1 MKKTPDFV
9 TWIWGFFVFESPFL
23 LSILGF
29 LVQFWCSS
37 DGTCGNNGNYELNHP
52 CRVYTMDIID
62 PPRKEIHPFI

>member
-29 LVQFWCSS
+29 LVQFLVQFGW
-37 DGTCGNNGNYELNHP
+37 NLW
-52 CRVYTMDIID
+52 
-62 PPRKEIHPFI
+62 KQWKL